1 MSRPKL
7 AVQITGKIRG
17 QTVQLCGDQGAVTSI
32 ICYNLAS
39 SLGLTH
45 RIQPLS
51 QPCSILTGLGHTKQ
65 ASGLI
70 KLHFELDGHQFQHT
84 VLVVPD
90 FSNLFLLGI
99 DFFESHAWTKPEGHA
114 TYYIFDHHKRVS
126 YSPHPLRFETD
137 PSHVVTN
144 RKYKIP
150 VGATINIL
158 GHVQSHDNQPISVGT
173 EGLMR
178 PDHHGISN
186 IKGLEV
192 PNTVAEVYEGGRV
205 RVIMTNISKQPI
217 SIPAGTK
224 VAIFATSTFLGIVN
238 RDGDD
243 PTTVPDTSSTDHAPS
258 TSSAMQKPMDVE
270 TTNTPVFS
278 TFSAPE
284 PMDVEGL
291 DEDPEYIPS
300 IPSALPSEPLP
311 DQAFIEHLQSMTLT
325 PQQTRDILDVLLPYR
340 DVFATNPRKPN
351 LNRILVHSIDTGDAP
366 PVKRRPYNTSPAED
380 AKMRQEVLSMLE
392 LGIVRP
398 SSSPWSS
405 PVVMVKKP
413 QGVRFCFDARA
424 LNAVTKKDRYTLPRV
439 KDLLRRFKGARYFSV
454 CDAAAGFW
462 GVPLAEDSIEKTA
475 FITHF
480 GLYEFL
486 VMPFGLCN
494 APATFQRLMDLVL
507 GNLAWECVCVFVD
520 DCCIYSPTWEAHLK
534 DLTAVLQR
542 FREANLSLKLSKCS
556 FGQED
561 VRYLGLRI
569 SAQGH
574 GTDPEKI
581 QAVRDMPPPRNA
593 SELQS
598 VLGLFGYYRS
608 YVKGY
613 ATIAEPLND
622 LLRRVPSASG
632 SGNPPK
638 SSSISSSA
646 PAKKP
651 SSKTSYQSKPWTWS
665 DPEQQAFDQ
674 LKVMLTTAP
683 VMGHPD
689 FSGQHAF
696 ILDTDAS
703 LVGTG
708 AVISQRYPD
717 RDHVLGYYSYT
728 LKPRE
733 RRWSTTEREAFA
745 ILKAI
750 RNFRHILAGTPFI
763 VVTDHASL
771 RYLMQMKDPFGRI
784 SRWIMELQQYNFSVE
799 HRSGVS
805 HGNADSMSRPP
816 VVQPDLHQLVPIFTT
831 TAEPATTSTSTLPEL
846 QSSLPSMSSI
856 QRLQQK
862 DPVLSGYV
870 SFLQNG
876 SLVHVP
882 DDVRPLLVDLGSY
895 SLIDG
900 TLYHSRKEQPGR
912 DGKPVSRLQLIVPKE
927 LRQVLLVAC
936 HDNILAGHPGVQ
948 KTYERLSENYYWAN
962 MRADVYSWVKS
973 CLTCASRKRHRTGAT
988 IGLRGITPGDRP
1000 FDVISMDFLGPLPE
1014 TEAGNKYLLVI
1025 NDYATRYPLAFP
1037 LPTNDA
1043 ASVAKVMIERVFLE
1057 FGPPRVILSD
1067 RGTHFLND
1075 LVHSITQLFMTRQV
1089 FSSGYR
1095 PQTAGITERMNQTLL
1110 DLLAMYGN
1118 RKQNDW
1124 DQLVPYVLFAYR
1136 TTYSEVIKNTPFY
1149 LVYGYEPVLPHEM
1162 NLLPPHL
1169 NQSSADQARNAIA
1182 ANLNQARRL
1191 ARDAVHKV
1199 QLATKTREDA
1209 HRRKPPSY
1217 KPGDL
1222 VMVHKPVI
1230 ATGTIFKLASHI
1242 YQGPY
1247 KVERYIPGFR
1257 TIQVTHIA
1265 TGESRICH
1273 VDNTK
1278 PFLASELREPLPE
1291 APTPVHSEEA
1301 QRRALDQLD
1310 RACAVAKHV
1319 VGEGRA
1325 RATIAHVLGHLSLPP
1340 LPPQLLALLPAS
1352 VPSQAPTTPPPATL
1366 PIARVPSLLTAAPPA
1381 IVPAPPRPVAVENP
1395 SAPWRPSTK
1404 DLTPWFTPTSGSSPT
1419 GRSRSGRVFRPTS

>member
-1 MSRPKL
+1 MP
-7 AVQITGKIRG
+7 Q
-17 QTVQLCGDQGAVTSI
+17 
-32 ICYNLAS
+32 LAS
-39 SLGLTH
+39 GECL
-45 RIQPLS
+45 
-51 QPCSILTGLGHTKQ
+51 
-65 ASGLI
+65 
-70 KLHFELDGHQFQHT
+70 
-84 VLVVPD
+84 
-90 FSNLFLLGI
+90 
-99 DFFESHAWTKPEGHA
+99 
-114 TYYIFDHHKRVS
+114 
-126 YSPHPLRFETD
+126 
-137 PSHVVTN
+137 
-144 RKYKIP
+144 
-150 VGATINIL
+150 
-158 GHVQSHDNQPISVGT
+158 
-173 EGLMR
+173 
-178 PDHHGISN
+178 
-186 IKGLEV
+186 
-192 PNTVAEVYEGGRV
+192 
-205 RVIMTNISKQPI
+205 
-217 SIPAGTK
+217 
-224 VAIFATSTFLGIVN
+224 
-238 RDGDD
+238 
-243 PTTVPDTSSTDHAPS
+243 
-258 TSSAMQKPMDVE
+258 
-270 TTNTPVFS
+270 
-278 TFSAPE
+278 
-284 PMDVEGL
+284 
-291 DEDPEYIPS
+291 
-300 IPSALPSEPLP
+300 
-311 DQAFIEHLQSMTLT
+311 
-325 PQQTRDILDVLLPYR
+325 
-340 DVFATNPRKPN
+340 
-351 LNRILVHSIDTGDAP
+351 
-366 PVKRRPYNTSPAED
+366 
-380 AKMRQEVLSMLE
+380 
-392 LGIVRP
+392 
-398 SSSPWSS
+398 
-405 PVVMVKKP
+405 
-413 QGVRFCFDARA
+413 
-424 LNAVTKKDRYTLPRV
+424 
-439 KDLLRRFKGARYFSV
+439 
-454 CDAAAGFW
+454 
-462 GVPLAEDSIEKTA
+462 PLAEDSIEKTA

-507 GNLAWECVCVFVD
+507 GNLAWECACVFVD

-534 DLTAVLQR
+534 DLSAVLQR

-608 YVKGY
+608 YVKRY

-622 LLRRVPSASG
+622 LLRRVPSPFASG
-632 SGNPPK
+632 SGKPPK
-638 SSSISSSA
+638 SSSM

-651 SSKTSYQSKPWTWS
+651 RSQPSHQLKPWLWS
-665 DPEQQAFDQ
+665 AREQQAFDT
-674 LKVMLTTAP
+674 LKLMLTTAP
-683 VMGHPD
+683 VMAHPD
-689 FSGQHAF
+689 FSEQHLF

-708 AVISQRYPD
+708 AVLSQRYPD

-750 RNFRHILAGTPFI
+750 RNFRHILAGTQFI

-784 SRWIMELQQYNFSVE
+784 SRWIMELQQFDFSVE
-799 HRSGVS
+799 HRSGIS
-805 HGNADSMSRPP
+805 HGNADGMSRPP
-816 VVQPDLHQLVPIFTT
+816 VVQPDLHQLVPVFTT
-831 TAEPATTSTSTLPEL
+831 TTEPATGSTSNLPAL
-846 QSSLPSMSSI
+846 PSSLPPMSSI

-862 DPVLSGYV
+862 DPVLSGYI
-870 SFLQNG
+870 SFLSHG
-876 SLVHVP
+876 SLVNVP
-882 DDVRPLLVDLGSY
+882 DDIRPLLVDIGSY
-895 SLIDG
+895 SLVDG

-912 DGKPVSRLQLIVPKE
+912 DGEPISRLQLVVPKE

-948 KTYERLSENYYWAN
+948 KTYDRLNENYFWAN
-962 MRADVYSWVKS
+962 MRADAYSWVKS

-1043 ASVAKVMIERVFLE
+1043 VSVAKILVERVFLE

-1118 RKQNDW
+1118 RQQNDW

-1136 TTYSEVIKNTPFY
+1136 TTYSEVLKNMPFY

-1162 NLLPPHL
+1162 DLLPPHL
-1169 NQSSADQARNAIA
+1169 NQSSADQARNSIA

-1199 QLATKTREDA
+1199 QLATKARVDA

-1247 KVERYIPGFR
+1247 KVARYIPGFR
-1257 TIQVTHIA
+1257 TIQVTHLT

-1278 PFLASELREPLPE
+1278 PFVPSDLREPLPD
-1291 APTPVHSEEA
+1291 APEPVHSEEA
-1301 QRRALDQLD
+1301 QRRALDQLE

-1319 VGEGRA
+1319 VGEGRV
-1325 RATIAHVLGHLSLPP
+1325 RATIAHVLGHVSLPP
-1340 LPPQLLALLPAS
+1340 LPPQLLALLPPS
-1352 VPSQAPTTPPPATL
+1352 VPSHLPAPPPRVTL
-1366 PIARVPSLLTAAPPA
+1366 PSRAPSLPIAAPPA
-1381 IVPAPPRPVAVENP
+1381 IVPTALPAITPPAAPRPIAVENQ
-1395 SAPWRPSTK
+1395 SAPWRPNTK
-1404 DLTPWFTPTSGSSPT
+1404 DLTPWFTPTGGSSPT
-1419 GRSRSGRVFRPTS
+1419 GRSRSGRAFRSTP